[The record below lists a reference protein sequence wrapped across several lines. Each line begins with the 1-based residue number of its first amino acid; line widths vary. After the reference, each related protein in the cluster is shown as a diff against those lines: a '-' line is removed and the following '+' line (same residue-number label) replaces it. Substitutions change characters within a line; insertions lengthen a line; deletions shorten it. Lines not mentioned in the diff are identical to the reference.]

1 MIPFNSEIVKCDNLA
16 ELMHELSNQGRVR
29 HFYSNTFMVFTSYY
43 LQKYHNNIVN
53 QYETQKRRKRRI
65 QFATRKSDSSD
76 IGESYASR

>member
-29 HFYSNTFMVFTSYY
+29 HFYSNTFIAFYFLLS
-43 LQKYHNNIVN
+43 LKYHNTKVN

-65 QFATRKSDSSD
+65 QFVTRTFDSSD
-76 IGESYASR
+76 IGQSNASR